1 VGPDT
6 TFRNLTM
13 LKRIFAICGS
23 TRQDSVN
30 HHLINEI
37 ITRYSSQFQI
47 ELYTGIAGII
57 AFNPDI
63 SGSDQPEAVQAFRNA
78 IRGADGVLICSPE
91 YAHGVP
97 GALKNAL
104 DWTVGSADFSGK
116 PTALITAS
124 TDGTYSHASLLEI
137 LRTIDTKNVNEHHLL
152 IQFIKTKMDAE
163 NKLSHQPTITAIN
176 MLMEAFGSTIN
187 NI

>member
-1 VGPDT
+1 MS
-6 TFRNLTM
+6 N

-23 TRQDSVN
+23 TRKDSVN

-37 ITRYSSQFQI
+37 ISRYKSQFRI
-47 ELYTGIAGII
+47 ELYTGIGGII

-63 SGSDQPEAVQAFRNA
+63 SEEDQPDVVQAFRKS
-78 IRGADGVLICSPE
+78 IREADGVLICTPE

-116 PTALITAS
+116 PTALITAT
-124 TDGTYSHASLLEI
+124 TDGSYSHAALLEI

-152 IQFIKTKMDAE
+152 IQFIKAKMDGE
-163 NKLSHQPTITAIN
+163 NKLSHQPTITAIA
-176 MLMEAFGSTIN
+176 MLMDAFGSTIN
-187 NI
+187 NIYPVR

>member
-1 VGPDT
+1 M
-6 TFRNLTM
+6 NQQKKIM
-13 LKRIFAICGS
+13 AICGS

-37 ITRYSSQFQI
+37 SRIYRSQFQI
-47 ELYTGIAGII
+47 DLYIGIAGII

-63 SGSDQPEAVQAFRNA
+63 SAAAQPEAVLAFRQA
-78 IRGADGVLICSPE
+78 IREADGVLICTPE

-124 TDGTYSHASLLEI
+124 TDGSFAHAALLEI
-137 LRTIDTKNVNEHHLL
+137 LRTIDAKNVNDHNLL
-152 IQFIKTKMDAE
+152 IQFIKAKMDDGK
-163 NKLSHQPTITAIN
+163 KLNHQPTIAAIEL
-176 MLMEAFGSTIN
+176 LMNAFGSTIN
-187 NI
+187 N

>member
-1 VGPDT
+1 M
-6 TFRNLTM
+6 NQQKKIL
-13 LKRIFAICGS
+13 AICGS

-37 ITRYSSQFQI
+37 ISSYRAQFQF
-47 ELYTGIAGII
+47 EQYTSIAGII

-63 SGSDQPEAVQAFRNA
+63 SDAAQPEAVLAFRKA
-78 IRGADGVLICSPE
+78 IREADGVLICTPE

-124 TDGTYSHASLLEI
+124 TDGSYSHAALLEI
-137 LRTIDTKNVNEHHLL
+137 LRTIDAKNVNNHHLL
-152 IQFIKTKMDAE
+152 IQFIKAKMDVG
-163 NKLSHQPTITAIN
+163 NKLSHQPTIAAIEL
-176 MLMEAFGSTIN
+176 LMKAFSSTIN
-187 NI
+187 NT